1 MSEREGRGKPERP
14 ISAEAVGTLVWLLD
28 SSLDRRRYAV
38 VNRLRAVRDSD
49 EFGSLPEALR
59 EKVRKLIAE
68 SEQEWS

>member
-1 MSEREGRGKPERP
+1 
-14 ISAEAVGTLVWLLD
+14 
-28 SSLDRRRYAV
+28 

>member
-14 ISAEAVGTLVWLLD
+14 ISAESVGTLVWLLD

>member
-59 EKVRKLIAE
+59 ERVRKLIAE